1 MTGMESSD
9 NDTVIVGLGSP
20 HGDDQAGWQFVE
32 LLRHRPTLPAR
43 VVAIS
48 DVTQIVDHLEDCRR
62 LLIIDACHSGVP
74 VGTITWLKWPDPRI
88 QQRHSHSTH
97 GLGIWE
103 ALHLA
108 ARLGRLPSMVDVF
121 GVEIGQW
128 KPGELPSREVLQ
140 ALAEMESLIVSET
153 SGVRHA

>member
-1 MTGMESSD
+1 MTGLEAND
-9 NDTVIVGLGSP
+9 NGTVIVGLGSP

-48 DVTQIVDHLEDCRR
+48 DVTQLVDHLDGCSR
-62 LLIIDACHSGVP
+62 LLIVDACRTGAP

-108 ARLGRLPSMVDVF
+108 ARLGRLPPVVDVF

-128 KPGELPSREVLQ
+128 KPGQRPSREVLP
-140 ALAEMESLIVSET
+140 ALAELESLIVSEIR
-153 SGVRHA
+153 GVRHA